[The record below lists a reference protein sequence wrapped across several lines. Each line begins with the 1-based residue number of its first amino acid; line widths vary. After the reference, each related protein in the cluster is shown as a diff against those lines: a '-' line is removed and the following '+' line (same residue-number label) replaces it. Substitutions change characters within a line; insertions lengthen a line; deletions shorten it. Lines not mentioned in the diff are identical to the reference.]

1 MADYISEGRP
11 NNHSH
16 SSPQSDFVF
25 ASPLGGGDHSEGQEP
40 DWVDPWT
47 WLSSQGLLAGPG
59 IGPGSEVL
67 RYPHVCCI

>member
-25 ASPLGGGDHSEGQEP
+25 ASPLGVGDIQEGRSQTG
-40 DWVDPWT
+40 WT
-47 WLSSQGLLAGPG
+47 LGLG
-59 IGPGSEVL
+59 
-67 RYPHVCCI
+67 